1 MTPLRICVPLGALFP
16 GSVEA
21 LDRAGVDVTPLRAA
35 GRRLVVG
42 GEGDGAL
49 FITTRPSDVPTYVES
64 GAADLGIV
72 GKDVLR
78 EREPDLYEL
87 LDLGFGA
94 CRMVYATPSG
104 DDPTPVA
111 LAHLGAVRVATKYPA
126 TAAAHFTAT
135 GRQVEVVRVNGSVE
149 LAPLVG
155 LSHGI
160 VDLVATGRTL
170 RENGLVERE
179 EIFRSSAR
187 LVANRVSHKLAAD
200 AVDRLVATLSG
211 PAT

>member
-1 MTPLRICVPLGALFP
+1 MPLGALFE
-16 GSVEA
+16 GAVDA
-21 LDRAGVDVTPLRAA
+21 LERAGLDVAPLREA

-42 GEGDGAL
+42 GGNGTTY
-49 FITTRPSDVPTYVES
+49 ITTRPSDVPTYVES

-78 EREPDLYEL
+78 EQGPDLYEL
-87 LDLGFGA
+87 LDLGFGE
-94 CRMVYATPSG
+94 CRMVYATPAG
-104 DDPTPVA
+104 EDPTPA
-111 LAHLGAVRVATKYPA
+111 AIEHLGAVRVATKYPA
-126 TAAAHFTAT
+126 SATAHFTAT
-135 GRQVEVVRVNGSVE
+135 GRQVEVVKVNGSVE

-179 EIFRSSAR
+179 RIFDSSAR
-187 LVANRVSHKLAAD
+187 LVANRVSHKLKAAQ
-200 AVDRLVATLSG
+200 VDRLVDSLRS
-211 PAT
+211 PRP